1 MSDDKKKTKADLEK
15 ELEETT
21 TQLQQV
27 SGAYQQL
34 LLANQNLNLLVS
46 KYEETINL
54 LTARVLEA
62 RQSGQ
67 QQQG

>member
-1 MSDDKKKTKADLEK
+1 MEHMSDKKITKADLEK

-21 TQLQQV
+21 DQLQKV

-34 LLANQNLNLLVS
+34 LVANQNLNLLVS

-54 LTARVLEA
+54 LTARILES
-62 RQSGQ
+62 R

>member
-1 MSDDKKKTKADLEK
+1 MSEDKKKTKADLEK

-34 LLANQNLNLLVS
+34 LVANQNLNLLVS

-62 RQSGQ
+62 RQSAQ

>member
-1 MSDDKKKTKADLEK
+1 MSDKKKTKADVEK

-21 TQLQQV
+21 EQLQKV
-27 SGAYQQL
+27 SVAYQQL
-34 LLANQNLNLLVS
+34 IVANQSLNLLAS

-54 LTARVLEA
+54 LTARILES
-62 RQSGQ
+62 R

>member
-34 LLANQNLNLLVS
+34 LVANQNLNLLVS

-62 RQSGQ
+62 RQSAQ

>member
-1 MSDDKKKTKADLEK
+1 MSDKKITKADLEK

-21 TQLQQV
+21 DQLQKV

-34 LLANQNLNLLVS
+34 LVANQNLNLLVS

-54 LTARVLEA
+54 LTARILES
-62 RQSGQ
+62 R

>member
-62 RQSGQ
+62 RQSAQ